1 MRFFPS
7 FHPRRARQSVLLAA
21 AALLVALAGCEH
33 TSGAFGHHDF
43 TAEGWPAGD
52 TLSFPVDS
60 VTVPGSYRL
69 TVCIRSTVTPS
80 YPFQQLVLE
89 VVQDWQSPL
98 PRRADTLSFHMSAPD
113 GERYAPGVSLF
124 STADTLSVPYLPAGS
139 RGTLRLR
146 HLMRRTPLPGLHDVS
161 VLLERIS

>member
-33 TSGAFGHHDF
+33 TPGAFGHHDF

-139 RGTLRLR
+139 RGTLRLH
-146 HLMRRTPLPGLHDVS
+146 HLMRRTPLPGLHDVC

>member
-7 FHPRRARQSVLLAA
+7 FHPCRARQSVLLAA

-33 TSGAFGHHDF
+33 TPGAFGHHDF

-113 GERYAPGVSLF
+113 GERYAPDVSLF